1 MLLMMM
7 MVVVMVIA
15 EEPET
20 RTQKALSIFTVVKFP
35 NTACSSATTGRNGTC
50 YTTSEC
56 QAKGGSSS
64 GSCASSFG
72 VCCIFEKSCQAGTI
86 AENCTYFTSSALT
99 KGSSC
104 SLTVCKCSSDVCQ
117 LRLDFET
124 FVLNDPVTATTITVG
139 PVNADGTPVAGSAT
153 RQGNCDTDSF
163 GVTVPGGKSPPLICG
178 TNTGQ
183 HMYVPASDT
192 GCNTL
197 NGNIG
202 AASTAGT
209 SAFTIKVTQVEC
221 GSKRLAPSGCLQY
234 FTQDTGEIQTFNY
247 NSGNGVHLANQ
258 DYSAC
263 VRDNREF
270 CAICYWTP
278 TAAIGFGLS
287 VPNAIAGIA
296 GLDTNCGVPGLLGTY
311 VNGGSY
317 DHVVIPGGQCEAPS
331 PTGAAV
337 ANTFSHDRYCNTQ
350 LGCGINNLGTMQA
363 AAGAGLGTVCTNQ
376 KPFKIDVL
384 TDGLEYHQAATSE
397 AVAPRNQ
404 GISLN
409 YYMKSTCLFNDNE

>member
-1 MLLMMM
+1 MKEFAWMLLMMM
-7 MVVVMVIA
+7 VVVVVRA
-15 EEPET
+15 EEQES

-72 VCCIFEKSCQAGTI
+72 VCCVFEKSCQGGRI
-86 AENCTYFTSSALT
+86 AENCTYFTSSSLT
-99 KGSSC
+99 TGTSC

-124 FVLNDPVTATTITVG
+124 FVLNDPVTPTTITVG
-139 PVNADGTPVAGSAT
+139 PAAAAAGSAT

-202 AASTAGT
+202 SASTATT

-221 GSKRLAPSGCLQY
+221 GSKRLAPNGCLQY
-234 FTQDTGEIQTFNY
+234 FTSDTGEIQSFNY

-287 VPNAIAGIA
+287 VPNGDNTII
-296 GLDTNCGVPGLLGTY
+296 GLDTNCGAPGLVGGY
-311 VNGGSY
+311 ANGGAY
-317 DHVVIPGGQCEAPS
+317 DHVVIPAGQCENPN
-331 PTGAAV
+331 TQGANV
-337 ANTFSHDRYCNTQ
+337 ANTFSFDRYCGTQ
-350 LGCGINNLGTMQA
+350 LGCGTNAIGTA
-363 AAGAGLGTVCTNQ
+363 ETVGTVCTNQ
-376 KPFKIDVL
+376 KPFKISVL
-384 TDGLEYHQAATSE
+384 TDGLEYHFATANSE
-397 AVAPRNQ
+397 AGAPRNQ
-404 GISLN
+404 GFSLN
-409 YYMKSTCLFNDNE
+409 YYMKTTCLVNDNE

>member
-1 MLLMMM
+1 MFYLRLLISL
-7 MVVVMVIA
+7 VYHF
-15 EEPET
+15 
-20 RTQKALSIFTVVKFP
+20 IFFYFL
-35 NTACSSATTGRNGTC
+35 R
-50 YTTSEC
+50 
-56 QAKGGSSS
+56 GSSS

-86 AENCTYFTSSALT
+86 AENCTYFTSSSLT

-124 FVLNDPVTATTITVG
+124 FVLNDPVTATTVTVG
-139 PVNADGTPVAGSAT
+139 PINADGVAAVAGSAT

-202 AASTAGT
+202 SASTTTT
-209 SAFTIKVTQVEC
+209 SAFTIKVTQIEC

-287 VPNAIAGIA
+287 VPNGDAGIE
-296 GLDTNCGVPGLLGTY
+296 GLDTNCGAPGVLPFA
-311 VNGGSY
+311 NGGGF
-317 DHVVIPGGQCEAPS
+317 DHVVIPAGQCES
-331 PTGAAV
+331 PTTAGAVV
-337 ANTFSHDRYCNTQ
+337 ADIVFSHDRYCNTQ
-350 LGCGINNLGTMQA
+350 LGCGTN
-363 AAGAGLGTVCTNQ
+363 AAGDAQAGGLGTVCSNQ
-376 KPFKIDVL
+376 KPFKISVL
-384 TDGLEYHQAATSE
+384 TDGLEYGFPAATSE
-397 AVAPRNQ
+397 NGAPRNQ
-404 GISLN
+404 GFSLN
-409 YYMKSTCLFNDNE
+409 YYMKTTCLTQDNEA

>member
-7 MVVVMVIA
+7 MMVVMVIA
-15 EEPET
+15 EEQET

-86 AENCTYFTSSALT
+86 AENCTYFTSSSLT
-99 KGSSC
+99 TGSSC

-124 FVLNDPVTATTITVG
+124 FVLNDPVTATDVTVG
-139 PVNADGTPVAGSAT
+139 PINADLVNAIAGSAT

-163 GVTVPGGKSPPLICG
+163 GVTVPGGKAPPLICG

-197 NGNIG
+197 NSNIG
-202 AASTAGT
+202 SASTATT

-221 GSKRLAPSGCLQY
+221 GSKRLAPNGCLQY

-263 VRDNREF
+263 VRDNRGF

-287 VPNAIAGIA
+287 VPNGIA
-296 GLDTNCGVPGLLGTY
+296 AIVGLDTRCGAPGLLAY
-311 VNGGSY
+311 ANGGSF
-317 DHVVIPGGQCEAPS
+317 DHIVIPAGQCEAP
-331 PTGAAV
+331 TTAGVAV
-337 ANTFSHDRYCNTQ
+337 TNTHSHDRYCNTQ
-350 LGCGINNLGTMQA
+350 LGCGTLADGSTQA
-363 AAGAGLGTVCTNQ
+363 VGTVCTNQ
-376 KPFKIDVL
+376 KPFKIDVV
-384 TDGLEYHQAATSE
+384 TDGVEYHFPAGTSE
-397 AVAPRNQ
+397 AGAPRNQ

-409 YYMKSTCLFNDNE
+409 YYMKSTCLAHDNEP